1 MGSAINKRSA
11 SSSPSDESHTIEHK
25 TKTNFFER
33 WTAYLYTRLRHILK
47 GSLTD
52 GMADAFL
59 KGFLIHDL
67 AMAVTVVVGRYMGP
81 WQIWIWVLAEVVLVT
96 LVIKYRLFKSKV
108 LLIRSI
114 VIEVLFLLL
123 VITIAL
129 VPLAN

>member
-1 MGSAINKRSA
+1 MGSVINKRSA

-25 TKTNFFER
+25 TKTKFFER
-33 WTAYLYTRLRHILK
+33 WTVNLYTRLRHILK
-47 GSLTD
+47 ESLND
-52 GMADAFL
+52 NFADAFL

-67 AMAVTVVVGRYMGP
+67 AMASTVVIGRYLGP
-81 WQIWIWVLAEVVLVT
+81 WQIWIWVLAEVVLVA
-96 LVIKYRLFKSKV
+96 LVIKYKLFKSKV

-123 VITIAL
+123 VIAIAL